1 SQTERARAPA
11 PPGGGARS
19 PEGNRPRPLP
29 GPGRSLPGGPR
40 WWRGSQPL
48 AHAGREDA
56 QLVAV
61 LRDGPP
67 RDLDALLR
75 EQLHDLLVGE
85 RVLRVL
91 VGHHL
96 LDLGADGA
104 SACVLP
110 GGGREAAREEEL
122 ERQEAP
128 GCLDILFVRH
138 ATHGALVHVDD
149 VRDFTQRQ
157 RLQVLDALLEELAL
171 SID

>member
-1 SQTERARAPA
+1 P
-11 PPGGGARS
+11 GARI
-19 PEGNRPRPLP
+19 PEGYRPRPLP

-67 RDLDALLR
+67 RDLDTLLR
-75 EQLHDLLVGE
+75 EHLHDLLVGE

-96 LDLGADGA
+96 LDLGANGA
-104 SACVLP
+104 SAGVLP
-110 GGGREAAREEEL
+110 GGGRERSEERSVGKECWA
-122 ERQEAP
+122 EWA
-128 GCLDILFVRH
+128 VK
-138 ATHGALVHVDD
+138 
-149 VRDFTQRQ
+149 
-157 RLQVLDALLEELAL
+157 
-171 SID
+171 